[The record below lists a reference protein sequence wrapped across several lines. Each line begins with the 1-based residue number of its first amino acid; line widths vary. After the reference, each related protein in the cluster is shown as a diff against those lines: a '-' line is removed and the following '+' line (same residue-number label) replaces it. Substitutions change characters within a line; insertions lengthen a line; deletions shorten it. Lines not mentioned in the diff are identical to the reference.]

1 MSNTEF
7 RLIKFMNGHMAVRAV
22 MFNAQGKIS
31 GLYLNPPRLVG
42 KNLEELQ
49 AFQAQLAEAYS
60 REVIEIDLPLSAW
73 MKENFVRRLYRRE
86 ATNQLETPPRE
97 NESAVFAYLIDNI
110 QLEHEKFSI
119 FLNTLEQG
127 SQPINKNEIRKRRK
141 PLEEAVLAL
150 LYTMKTVIVRGA
162 QLRIYGQRPE
172 GGDLSYN
179 VAEIT
184 GFQNHI
190 WATFTQSPGGDD
202 RRHCDLTQVERVE
215 VIPVAERSVAV

>member
-7 RLIKFMNGHMAVRAV
+7 RLIKFLNGHMAVRAV

-42 KNLEELQ
+42 NNLEEMQ
-49 AFQAQLAEAYS
+49 AFQAQLAEAYN
-60 REVIEIDLPLSAW
+60 REVIEMDLPLSAW

-86 ATNQLETPPRE
+86 ATNQLDVPTRE
-97 NESAVFAYLIDNI
+97 NESAVFAFLIDNI
-110 QLEHEKFSI
+110 QAEHEKFSL
-119 FLNTLEQG
+119 FLNNLEQG
-127 SQPINKNEIRKRRK
+127 TQPVNKNEIRKSRK

-150 LYTMKTVIVRGA
+150 LYTMKTVIARGA
-162 QLRIYGQRPE
+162 RLRIYGQRPE
-172 GGDLSYN
+172 GGDMSYN

-190 WATFTQSPGGDD
+190 WATFTQSLNGDD

-215 VIPVAERSVAV
+215 VLHVGESSVAV

>member
-7 RLIKFMNGHMAVRAV
+7 RLIKFLNGHIAVRAV
-22 MFNAQGKIS
+22 MFNVEGKIS

-49 AFQAQLAEAYS
+49 AFQAQLAEAYN
-60 REVIEIDLPLSAW
+60 REVIELDLPLAAW
-73 MKENFVRRLYRRE
+73 MKENIVRRLYRRE
-86 ATNQLETPPRE
+86 ATSQLDAPTRE
-97 NESAVFAYLIDNI
+97 NESAVFSYLIDNI
-110 QLEHEKFSI
+110 QTEHEKFSR
-119 FLNTLEQG
+119 FLNNLEQG
-127 SQPINKNEIRKRRK
+127 TQPINKNEIRKRRK

-150 LYTMKTVIVRGA
+150 LYTMKTVIAGGA

-172 GGDLSYN
+172 GGDMSYN

-190 WATFTQSPGGDD
+190 WATFTQSPDGYD

-215 VIPVAERSVAV
+215 VLPVAERSVAV

>member
-7 RLIKFMNGHMAVRAV
+7 RLIKFLNGHMAVRAV

-42 KNLEELQ
+42 KNLEELRT
-49 AFQAQLAEAYS
+49 FQAQLAEAYN
-60 REVIEIDLPLSAW
+60 REVIEIDLPLAAW

-86 ATNQLETPPRE
+86 ATNQVDTPPRE

-110 QLEHEKFSI
+110 QTEHDKFSL
-119 FLNTLEQG
+119 FLNNLEQG
-127 SQPINKNEIRKRRK
+127 TQPISKNEIRKHRK

-150 LYTMKTVIVRGA
+150 LYTMKTVIARGA

-172 GGDLSYN
+172 GGDMSFN

-190 WATFTQSPGGDD
+190 WATFSQSSDGDG

-215 VIPVAERSVAV
+215 VLPVAERTIAV

>member
-7 RLIKFMNGHMAVRAV
+7 RLIKFLNGHMAVRAV

-49 AFQAQLAEAYS
+49 AFQEQLAEAYN
-60 REVIEIDLPLSAW
+60 REVIEMDLPVSAW

-86 ATNQLETPPRE
+86 ATNQMDAPPRE

-110 QLEHEKFSI
+110 QTEHEKFSL
-119 FLNTLEQG
+119 FLNNVEQNDQ
-127 SQPINKNEIRKRRK
+127 SINKNEIRKRRK

-150 LYTMKTVIVRGA
+150 LYTMKTVLARGA
-162 QLRIYGQRPE
+162 RLKIYGQRPE
-172 GGDLSYN
+172 GGDMSYN

-190 WATFTQSPGGDD
+190 WATFTQSLDGND

-215 VIPVAERSVAV
+215 VLPGAERSAAV